1 LPAAKAALGLETRV
15 ITVHGPSDLESA
27 FTTAKRENLQALLIG
42 TGPFFVSYRAE
53 VTALAAK
60 AKLPT
65 MYGIREF
72 VLAGGLMSY
81 GTDLA
86 NLYRE
91 MARLVDKIFKGTSPA
106 DLPIERPS
114 KFELLINLK
123 TAKALGLTFSPSF
136 VATADEVVE

>member
-1 LPAAKAALGLETRV
+1 
-15 ITVHGPSDLESA
+15 
-27 FTTAKRENLQALLIG
+27 
-42 TGPFFVSYRAE
+42 
-53 VTALAAK
+53 
-60 AKLPT
+60 

-86 NLYRE
+86 NLYRG

-106 DLPIERPS
+106 DLPIERPN

-123 TAKALGLTFSPSF
+123 SAKALGLIFSPSF